1 MFSNLSPSTAVA
13 LLLVAAG
20 LILINR
26 NRDTLSILETRFRA
40 TNPPEGLPAVEC
52 EIRLPLAEV
61 STPCVAQVSQEGL
74 YLISTQEQITK
85 PRWVINVPFLKQQIF
100 IPWSEL
106 EYRRA
111 RFPMRN
117 WFRFDLHNTKACF
130 FVRQSVATELLR
142 AANRPVPTLQS

>member
-1 MFSNLSPSTAVA
+1 MSSNLSPSAAVA
-13 LLLVAAG
+13 LLLVAVG

-26 NRDTLSILETRFRA
+26 KRDTLSILESRFRA
-40 TNPPEGLPAVEC
+40 ADPPEGLPAVEC
-52 EIRLPLAEV
+52 DIRFPLAEV

-74 YLISTQEQITK
+74 YLISTQEQIAK
-85 PRWVINVPFLKQQIF
+85 RRWVINVPLLKQQVF

-106 EYRRA
+106 DYHRA

-130 FVRQSVATELLR
+130 FVRHSVATELLH
-142 AANRPVPTLQS
+142 AAGRPLPTLH